1 MDLRILDRRERR
13 KTVIAW
19 MFMIL
24 FAVFFV
30 IFWIGEE
37 SESESLDYV
46 EQCIDV
52 LENKSQHTVTQVE
65 ECRELIIKILRSE
78 GIFGRIHT

>member
-1 MDLRILDRRERR
+1 MDLKSLDRRERR

-24 FAVFFV
+24 FTVFFV
-30 IFWIGEE
+30 IFWLGEE